1 VNPYLERA
9 RDLGASLATEEFE
22 KQAFLGAAMS
32 ALRPLGFLAGMSG
45 RFGTPGSM
53 LYRATNPHI
62 GSALGFGA
70 MSAAGEEEGNR
81 LHGFLQGA
89 AGGLLFSGGMAAG
102 GRLGKRLLAPMS
114 RTGSKRT
121 TEFYKGL
128 GLNDAQITELGS
140 IARQRKELA
149 RLSRSGNPVVKQEGA
164 FNPDLRFN
172 SKRELDKYVS
182 SAQKDLQDQYKDL
195 LAGMGKGQRAALRGV
210 RSAKMVGSIVGG
222 TALGMGA
229 GHALPEHI
237 IPDMRT
243 SSGSMFNPY
252 GAGR

>member
-32 ALRPLGFLAGMSG
+32 ALRPLGFLAGFSG

-70 MSAAGEEEGNR
+70 MGAAGEDEGNR

-89 AGGLLFSGGMAAG
+89 TSGLLFSGGMALG

-114 RTGSKRT
+114 RTGSNASKA
-121 TEFYKGL
+121 FYEGL
-128 GLNDAQITELGS
+128 GLDSRQIT
-140 IARQRKELA
+140 
-149 RLSRSGNPVVKQEGA
+149 RLQNIQSRNKKIHRISNSGNPGGGRRQYA
-164 FNPDLRFN
+164 
-172 SKRELDKYVS
+172 SKKELDART
-182 SAQKDLQDQYKDL
+182 SALTQSNQARYKEL
-195 LAGMGKGQRAALRGV
+195 LAGMTPGQRAAVSAV
-210 RSAKMVGSIVGG
+210 RNAKMVGGIVGG
-222 TALGMGA
+222 TALGMGLS
-229 GHALPEHI
+229 HSLPAHI
-237 IPDMRT
+237 MPDMRT

-252 GAGR
+252 NSGH